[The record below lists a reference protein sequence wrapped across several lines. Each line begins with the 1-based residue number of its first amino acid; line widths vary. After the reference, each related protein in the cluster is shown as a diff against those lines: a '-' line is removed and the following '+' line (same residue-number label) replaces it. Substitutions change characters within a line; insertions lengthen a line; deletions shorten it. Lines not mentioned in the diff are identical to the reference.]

1 MLRTGIVVSYSNV
14 KCSGIIVD
22 CNNQEI
28 AFFNKNADCIFSRHD
43 IVRYRIAQTET
54 GLQAINTVIVF
65 DLSGQS
71 VNLALV

>member
-28 AFFNKNADCIFSRHD
+28 TFFNKNADCIFSRHD
-43 IVRYRIAQTET
+43 IVRYRIIQTET
-54 GLQAINTVIVF
+54 GLQAINTAVVF
-65 DLSGQS
+65 DLSGKS
-71 VNLALV
+71 INLSLV